1 MVARTFQPFGDRVV
15 IKPIE
20 REEVSAGGIV
30 LPDTAQE
37 KPQEGV
43 VVAVGP
49 GRTADDG
56 KRIAMESQVG
66 DLVVY
71 SRYAGSEFKEEGE
84 DFLVLRES
92 DILAKLS

>member
-1 MVARTFQPFGDRVV
+1 MV

-43 VVAVGP
+43 VVAVGQ